1 MDPLGLAFAVALHF
15 IPPKPEEMDLDAP
28 LKAAQVDLESPYLN
42 AQVLAAMAAPYKYG
56 VTQMPCK
63 AQSWQPARGWKP
75 AREPAGR
82 IQWVPGPITRVFWS
96 GIYGTCLI
104 QSPLERDKLG
114 IVERTALECE
124 CNGWM
129 PKR

>member
-1 MDPLGLAFAVALHF
+1 MDPFVLVMAVALHA
-15 IPPKPEEMDLDAP
+15 IPPRAEDYDIDAVE
-28 LKAAQVDLESPYLN
+28 KAALVDLESPYMN

-63 AQSWQPARGWKP
+63 AQSWQPAREWKP

-82 IQWVPGPITRVFWS
+82 IQWVPGPITRGLWS

-114 IVERTALECE
+114 
-124 CNGWM
+124 
-129 PKR
+129 